1 MHREHRTCANQGIV
15 YSRNSGPTPAP
26 RHGRTPC
33 AKIIPARKAQLAK
46 STCCKILS
54 LKSSK
59 WQLNYSPGDA
69 CALRWRDCQL
79 QSQEGWLSPGKD
91 WIGHLVTRHA
101 GLLAARICVHSACQ
115 GVHTGSPLCIVGH
128 SLWGQLVRKRLGPR
142 HRPLTPDSC
151 AAGGGVG
158 EGLPLKKIT
167 KE

>member
-69 CALRWRDCQL
+69 CALRWRDCQS

-91 WIGHLVTRHA
+91 WVGHLVTLHA
-101 GLLAARICVHSACQ
+101 GLVAGGYVFT
-115 GVHTGSPLCIVGH
+115 V
-128 SLWGQLVRKRLGPR
+128 LVRVSTLVPCCVLWVILSGA
-142 HRPLTPDSC
+142 SWSGN
-151 AAGGGVG
+151 A
-158 EGLPLKKIT
+158 
-167 KE
+167 